1 MIAAVLMAAMLAQTV
16 PAGAPDATPRQ
27 VLMLFSEWANAK
39 SELARLQTVIEAIK
53 QGKFDAAN
61 DEGLKRLADQL
72 TTAEND
78 VMRLEGVYG
87 RGSDRPEL
95 RAALAARDSVAK
107 RVAAARDSI
116 KEFYELELA
125 GAESQEEELL
135 KELDGA
141 MPTIDQEKRDFEEEK
156 RKFEEEKQ
164 TFEQEKQK
172 YQAALQD
179 ALKQIEQE
187 NRAKESGYE
196 QRVDNLQKQIG
207 NWQAQIKEMEIKL
220 AAAGPVP
227 PPQPGDLRINPRD
240 TLNYTYIPAGSFQMG
255 CVPQDRNCD
264 KDELPRHQVTL
275 TKGFWITTGEV
286 TVKAYKLFLEAE
298 HHPPPRIQTQVN
310 PEYLRTENPIVEV
323 TWDDARAYCGW
334 AGGRLPAEAEWEYAA
349 RGGKADLIYPWGNEV
364 TRNNANYLG
373 TGKKGEKDRYQ
384 ELAPA
389 GTFKQNAWGL
399 EDVAGNVS
407 EWVADFSSANYDDA
421 AAADPAGPREG
432 KERIARGGSWAA
444 TAKELRTS
452 RRKPLDPSKG
462 YNGTGIRCVVE
473 NLGSSRP

>member
-1 MIAAVLMAAMLAQTV
+1 MIATVLMAAMLAQAV
-16 PAGAPDATPRQ
+16 PAGAPDATQ
-27 VLMLFSEWANAK
+27 KQYLMLLSEWANAK
-39 SELARLQTVIEAIK
+39 SELARLQAVVDAIK

-78 VMRLEGVYG
+78 VTRLESRYG
-87 RGSDRPEL
+87 KDSDNPDL
-95 RAALAARDSVAK
+95 LAARAARDSAGK

-125 GAESQEEELL
+125 GARSQEEGLL
-135 KELDGA
+135 KDLDGA
-141 MPTIDQEKRDFEEEK
+141 MPTMDQEK
-156 RKFEEEKQ
+156 RKFEEDKRKFEEDKRKFEADKRKFQ
-164 TFEQEKQK
+164 T
-172 YQAALQD
+172 AAD
-179 ALKQIEQE
+179 EAAKQIEQE
-187 NRAKESGYE
+187 NRAKQSGYE
-196 QRVDNLQKQIG
+196 QRVDNLQKQMAG
-207 NWQAQIKEMEIKL
+207 WQAQIRDMEIKL
-220 AAAGPVP
+220 AHAGPVL

-255 CVPQDRNCD
+255 CVPQDKNCD
-264 KDELPRHQVTL
+264 KDEQPRHEVTL
-275 TKGFWITTGEV
+275 TTGFWITTSEV
-286 TVKAYKLFLEAE
+286 TVKAYRIFLEKE
-298 HHPPPRIQTQVN
+298 HHLPPKTQTQVN

-334 AGGRLPAEAEWEYAA
+334 TGGRLLTEAEWEYAA
-349 RGGKADLIYPWGNEV
+349 RGGKPDLIYPWGNEV
-364 TRNNANYLG
+364 TRNDANYLG

-444 TAKELRTS
+444 TPRELRTS

-462 YNGTGIRCVVE
+462 YNGIGIRCVVE
-473 NLGSSRP
+473 NLGSSKP

>member
-1 MIAAVLMAAMLAQTV
+1 MIATVLMAAMLAQAV
-16 PAGAPDATPRQ
+16 PAGAPDATPTQ
-27 VLMLFSEWANAK
+27 ILMLFSEWANAK

-61 DEGLKRLADQL
+61 DEGLKRLAEQL
-72 TTAEND
+72 TKAEND
-78 VMRLEGVYG
+78 VTRLESLYG
-87 RGSDRPEL
+87 KDSNHPDL
-95 RAALAARDSVAK
+95 LAARAARDSAGK

-125 GAESQEEELL
+125 GARSQEEGLL

-141 MPTIDQEKRDFEEEK
+141 MPTMDQEKRRFEEDKRKFEEDK

-164 TFEQEKQK
+164 KFQT
-172 YQAALQD
+172 AADD
-179 ALKQIEQE
+179 AAKQIEQE
-187 NRAKESGYE
+187 NRAKQSGYE

-207 NWQAQIKEMEIKL
+207 SWQAQIKEMEIKL

-255 CVPQDRNCD
+255 CVPQDKNCD
-264 KDELPRHQVTL
+264 KDEQPRHEVTL
-275 TKGFWITTGEV
+275 NKGFWIATSEV
-286 TVKAYKLFLEAE
+286 TVRAYRLFLKAE
-298 HHPPPRIQTQVN
+298 HHPAPRIQTQVN

-323 TWDDARAYCGW
+323 TWDDARAYCAW
-334 AGGRLPAEAEWEYAA
+334 AGGRLPTEAEWEFAA
-349 RGGKADLIYPWGNEV
+349 RGGRADLIYPWGNEV
-364 TRNNANYLG
+364 TRNDANYLG
-373 TGKKGEKDRYQ
+373 TGKKGEADRYQ

-444 TAKELRTS
+444 TPRELRTS

-473 NLGSSRP
+473 NLGSSKR